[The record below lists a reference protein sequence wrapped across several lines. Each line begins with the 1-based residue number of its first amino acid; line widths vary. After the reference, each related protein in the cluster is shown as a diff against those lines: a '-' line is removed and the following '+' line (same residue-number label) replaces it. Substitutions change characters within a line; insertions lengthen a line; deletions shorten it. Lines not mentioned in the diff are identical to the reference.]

1 MDALL
6 PFPLYTN
13 ILLFNKRLQINE
25 TGDRGGNIWLSMHLF
40 CCKAM
45 LGTLWPVFLFALQKQ
60 GIISLCIHLM
70 KCCMLM
76 FGTLVSAF
84 IIFRQGGKILLRI
97 HFIVLHV
104 CVCYSLTYLLN
115 YATKVWVCVFG
126 TQKLHCSLRLNGKL
140 AFCSRWSQ
148 KGKLKKWWD

>member
-1 MDALL
+1 MDKNPAKVSSCSGIHHNDVASYVDALL
-6 PFPLYTN
+6 PFPLYIN

-60 GIISLCIHLM
+60 GIISLCIHPVS
-70 KCCMLM
+70 CCMLM

-84 IIFRQGGKILLRI
+84 IIF
-97 HFIVLHV
+97 
-104 CVCYSLTYLLN
+104 
-115 YATKVWVCVFG
+115 
-126 TQKLHCSLRLNGKL
+126 
-140 AFCSRWSQ
+140 
-148 KGKLKKWWD
+148 